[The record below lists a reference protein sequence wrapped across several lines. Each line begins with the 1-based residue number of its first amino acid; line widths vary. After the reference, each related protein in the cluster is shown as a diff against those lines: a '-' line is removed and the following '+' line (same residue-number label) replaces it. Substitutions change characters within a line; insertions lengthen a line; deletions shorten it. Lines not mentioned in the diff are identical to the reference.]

1 MEQQPR
7 NGRPYSMSSP
17 EHLAYLALDKDLNLM
32 SKFSNNPN
40 SIDLGTYLL
49 HFRLLRAKPSKHSR
63 LYNMILTATNI
74 IPSAHL
80 EEYYKYFVKEN
91 DSEERFKQWV
101 LDNEVQ
107 LELLREAFLAT
118 VHEVTAEKRKW
129 YHEQLKT
136 KILGL
141 NKDDR
146 KKVLKPQEL
155 RKELWKFFLDNPRT
169 MTWEEIED
177 MHYEDVGHVR
187 YIPTTPSWNIA
198 SVSPWKSKAKNTDYG
213 RRTGMDMGDIE
224 KFSFREGSNRF
235 DMKKQKKFM
244 KHHIASRYTYVMDY
258 FYAGRFAYML
268 AINVNTR
275 KAFYVVP
282 KEFRTKSQHIGAPKV
297 FQATAKSAVDSLI
310 KLMQQ
315 TPVKYLIMDN
325 EAAWTSNLF
334 KNTMEKLGIK
344 YRFVEKYAVNNYV
357 ESTDTKR
364 LNHSV
369 TSLVDRLIR
378 TLRLMNFHLGNDT
391 EIQPSVMEFLINE
404 YNSSPH
410 STLSKILKKQISPNE
425 VHESKELEEALVK
438 ELYIQNME
446 VEQTPGYKLR
456 PGTYVR
462 VYNEASKFDK
472 IKPKFLNGFWEVI
485 ESSGSKVKLKQNDR
499 EIVVN
504 RWMVKD

>member
-17 EHLAYLALDKDLNLM
+17 EYLAYLALDKDLNLM

-40 SIDLGTYLL
+40 SIELGTYLL

-118 VHEVTAEKRKW
+118 VLEVTAEKRKW

-187 YIPTTPSWNIA
+187 YIPTAPSWDVA

-282 KEFRTKSQHIGAPKV
+282 KEFRTKSQHIGAPKA

-325 EAAWTSNLF
+325 EAAWTSKTF
-334 KNTMEKLGIK
+334 KQTLEKLGITYK
-344 YRFVEKYAVNNYV
+344 FVEKYTVKGLV
-357 ESTDTKR
+357 QTTDQRR
-364 LNHSV
+364 LNHSA

-410 STLSKILKKQISPNE
+410 STLSKILRREVSPND
-425 VHESKELEEALVK
+425 VHENKSLEDEVVK
-438 ELYIQNME
+438 ELYIQNTE
-446 VEQTPGYKLR
+446 IELQKDFKLE

-472 IKPKFLNGFWEVI
+472 VKPKFLSGYWKVIQSNGAM
-485 ESSGSKVKLKQNDR
+485 VKLKQNDS
-499 EIVVN
+499 EITVN
-504 RWMVKD
+504 RWMIQL